1 MKTCSKCKLSLS
13 LDNFTKNKSK
23 TDGLNSYCKSCSK
36 NYGIKY
42 KKKNPTTYKDNLE
55 LRQKKRNF
63 ISNHKNI
70 PCTDCGK
77 SYPHYV
83 MDFDHL
89 YDKEFNISDSVRK
102 MISNEKIEKE
112 ISKCEVV
119 CANCHR
125 ERTFGKR

>member
-1 MKTCSKCKLSLS
+1 
-13 LDNFTKNKSK
+13 NFTKNKNKSK

-36 NYGIKY
+36 NYRIKY

-63 ISNHKNI
+63 ISKHKNV

-89 YDKEFNISDSVRK
+89 PQYKKEFNISDSVRK
-102 MISNEKIEKE
+102 MISNEKIEQE
-112 ISKCEVV
+112 IAKC
-119 CANCHR
+119 
-125 ERTFGKR
+125 